1 MASNRVISADS
12 HAMEP
17 ADLWTS
23 RLDEKF
29 RDQAPRVVETSKGHL
44 FSAPG
49 VRPFPVAGGFGI
61 GKSGDD
67 LKQHLKKGYE
77 AARPSGWD
85 PAERLKDQDVDG
97 VSAEVIYTTLGMSLF
112 GLDNAELQQACFRAY
127 NDWVN
132 EYASYNRKRLYPI
145 ALISLEDPAAGAREL
160 ERCAKLGLR
169 GAMIWGSPPREKPY
183 FARDY
188 DPFWAAAEQ
197 LGMPLSLHVVT
208 GKKENTAKERPDG
221 RPARS
226 LLDASDDEGRGG
238 PAPFLLNAM
247 GAVHSVQKS
256 LQQLIFGGVL
266 DRYPKLKIVS
276 AENDSGW
283 VAHFMYRLDHVYEK
297 FGTMWDRVGLK
308 LMPSEYVRRNVW
320 VTFQDDMIGPM
331 TWRYF
336 GADNYMWASD
346 FPHADSTW
354 PNSLKVI
361 EKDFLGIPDDVTRKM
376 TCDNA
381 AKLYRMDLN

>member
-1 MASNRVISADS
+1 MASMRVISADS

-23 RLDEKF
+23 RLDSKL
-29 RDQAPRVVETSKGHL
+29 RDKAPRVVSTSKGHL

-85 PAERLKDQDVDG
+85 PAERLKDQDIDG

-112 GLDNAELQQACFRAY
+112 GLDDAELQQACFSAY

-145 ALISLEDPAAGAREL
+145 ALISLEDVSAGVREL
-160 ERCAKLGLR
+160 TRCAKLGLR

-183 FARDY
+183 FSADY
-188 DPFWAAAEQ
+188 DAFWAAAQE

-208 GKKENTAKERPDG
+208 GKKQNQAKAKPGGPPD
-221 RPARS
+221 RS
-226 LLDASDDEGRGG
+226 MLDSDDGGGRG
-238 PAPFLLNAM
+238 PANFLLNAM

-256 LQQLIFGGVL
+256 LQQMIFGGVF
-266 DRYPKLKIVS
+266 DRYPALKIVS

-283 VAHFMYRLDHVYEK
+283 VAHFMYRLDHVHEK
-297 FGTMWDRVGLK
+297 FGAMFDKVGLK
-308 LMPSEYVRRNVW
+308 LKPSDYVRRNVW

-331 TWRYF
+331 THRFF
-336 GADNYMWASD
+336 GEDNYMWASD

-354 PNSLKVI
+354 PDSLKVI
-361 EKDFLGIPDDVTRKM
+361 AKDFEGIPEPVTRKM
-376 TCDNA
+376 VADNA
-381 AKLYRMDLN
+381 AKLYRMELN

>member
-23 RLDEKF
+23 RLDAKL
-29 RDQAPRVVETSKGHL
+29 RDKAPHVVETSNGYL

-112 GLDNAELQQACFRAY
+112 GLDDAELQQACFRAY

-145 ALISLEDPAAGAREL
+145 ALISLEDPEAGAREL

-183 FARDY
+183 FAADY
-188 DPFWAAAEQ
+188 DPFWAAAQE

-208 GKKENTAKERPDG
+208 GKRENTARAKPGGPPD
-221 RPARS
+221 RS
-226 LLDASDDEGRGG
+226 MLDAGDDSPRGA
-238 PAPFLLNAM
+238 APFLLNAM

-256 LQQLIFGGVL
+256 LQQMIFGGVL
-266 DRYPKLKIVS
+266 DRFPALKVVS

-297 FGTMWDRVGLK
+297 FGVMWDKVGLK
-308 LMPSEYVRRNVW
+308 LKPSEYMRRNVW

-361 EKDFLGIPDDVTRKM
+361 AKDFEGIPDDVTRKM

>member
-226 LLDASDDEGRGG
+226 LLDAEDDGRGG
-238 PAPFLLNAM
+238 PAGFLLNAM

-266 DRYPKLKIVS
+266 DRYPKLKVVS

-297 FGTMWDRVGLK
+297 FGVMWDRVGLK
-308 LMPSEYVRRNVW
+308 LKPSEYVRRNVW

-354 PNSLKVI
+354 PDSLKVI
-361 EKDFLGIPDDVTRKM
+361 AKDFEGIPDDVTRKM

-381 AKLYRMDLN
+381 AKLYGIDLH

>member
-29 RDQAPRVVETSKGHL
+29 REQAPRVVETSRGHL

-112 GLDNAELQQACFRAY
+112 GLDDSALQQACFRAY

-132 EYASYNRKRLYPI
+132 EYASHNRKRLYPI
-145 ALISLEDPAAGAREL
+145 ALISLEDPKAGAAEL

-183 FARDY
+183 FAADY
-188 DPFWAAAEQ
+188 DPFWATAQE

-208 GKKENTAKERPDG
+208 GKKENTAKVKADG
-221 RPARS
+221 EQQRSILDPGDDSAR
-226 LLDASDDEGRGG
+226 G

-256 LQQLIFGGVL
+256 LQQMIFGGVL
-266 DRYPKLKIVS
+266 DRYPALKIVS

-297 FGTMWDRVGLK
+297 FGAMWDRVGLK
-308 LMPSEYVRRNVW
+308 LKPSEYVRRNVW

-361 EKDFLGIPDDVTRKM
+361 AKDFEGIPDDVTRKM

>member
-23 RLDEKF
+23 RLDAKL
-29 RDQAPRVVETSKGHL
+29 RDKAPRVVETSKGHL

-85 PAERLKDQDVDG
+85 PVERLKDQDVDG

-112 GLDNAELQQACFRAY
+112 GLDDTELQQACFRAY

-132 EYASYNRKRLYPI
+132 EYASHDRKRLYPI

-183 FARDY
+183 FSPDY
-188 DPFWAAAEQ
+188 DPFWAAAQE

-208 GKKENTAKERPDG
+208 GKRENTAK
-221 RPARS
+221 ARS
-226 LLDASDDEGRGG
+226 DGQPQRSMLDPGDDSRG

-256 LQQLIFGGVL
+256 LQQMIFGGVL
-266 DRYPKLKIVS
+266 DRFPALKVVS

-297 FGTMWDRVGLK
+297 FGVMWDKVGLK
-308 LMPSEYVRRNVW
+308 LKPSEYVRRNVW

-361 EKDFLGIPDDVTRKM
+361 AKDFEGIPDDVTRKM

>member
-23 RLDEKF
+23 RLDAKL
-29 RDQAPRVVETSKGHL
+29 RDKAPRVVETSKGHL

-112 GLDNAELQQACFRAY
+112 GLDDAELQQACFRAY

-183 FARDY
+183 FAADY
-188 DPFWAAAEQ
+188 DPFWAAAQE

-208 GKKENTAKERPDG
+208 GKKRIPRRQNPAGSPRVRCSMPATTRMRSRAVPAQCDG
-221 RPARS
+221 RGAFGAEIAAADDLRRRARS
-226 LLDASDDEGRGG
+226 L
-238 PAPFLLNAM
+238 PA
-247 GAVHSVQKS
+247 
-256 LQQLIFGGVL
+256 
-266 DRYPKLKIVS
+266 LKVVS

-297 FGTMWDRVGLK
+297 FGVMWDRVGLK
-308 LMPSEYVRRNVW
+308 LKPSEYVRRNVW
-320 VTFQDDMIGPM
+320 VDVPGRHDRSDDVALLRRGQLHVGVGLSACRFHLAQFAQGDRERLRGNSRRRHAQDD
-331 TWRYF
+331 
-336 GADNYMWASD
+336 
-346 FPHADSTW
+346 
-354 PNSLKVI
+354 L
-361 EKDFLGIPDDVTRKM
+361 
-376 TCDNA
+376 
-381 AKLYRMDLN
+381 

>member
-23 RLDEKF
+23 RLDAKL
-29 RDQAPRVVETSKGHL
+29 RDKAPRVVETSKGHL

-112 GLDNAELQQACFRAY
+112 GLSDVELQQACFRAY

-132 EYASYNRKRLYPI
+132 EYASHNRKRLYPI

-183 FARDY
+183 FASDY
-188 DPFWAAAEQ
+188 DPFWAAAQE

-208 GKKENTAKERPDG
+208 GKKENTAKARPDG
-221 RPARS
+221 APARS
-226 LLDASDDEGRGG
+226 MLDADDDSHG

-256 LQQLIFGGVL
+256 LQQMIFGGVL
-266 DRYPKLKIVS
+266 DRFPALKVVS

-297 FGTMWDRVGLK
+297 FGVMWDKVGLK
-308 LMPSEYVRRNVW
+308 LKPSEYVRRNVW

-361 EKDFLGIPDDVTRKM
+361 AKDFEGIPDDVTRKM

>member
-1 MASNRVISADS
+1 MASMRVISADS

-23 RLDEKF
+23 RLDAKL
-29 RDQAPRVVETSKGHL
+29 RDKAPRVVSTSKGHL

-112 GLDNAELQQACFRAY
+112 GLDDAELQQACFRAY

-132 EYASYNRKRLYPI
+132 EFSSYNRKRLYPI

-169 GAMIWGSPPREKPY
+169 GAMIWGSPPKEKPY
-183 FARDY
+183 FASDY
-188 DPFWAAAEQ
+188 DPFWAAAQE

-208 GKKENTAKERPDG
+208 GKKQNQAKAKPGGPPD
-221 RPARS
+221 RS
-226 LLDASDDEGRGG
+226 ILDADDDSRG
-238 PAPFLLNAM
+238 PAPFLLDAM

-256 LQQLIFGGVL
+256 LQQMIFGGVL
-266 DRYPKLKIVS
+266 DRFPALKVVS

-297 FGTMWDRVGLK
+297 FGVMWDKVGLK
-308 LMPSEYVRRNVW
+308 LKPSEYVRRNVW

-361 EKDFLGIPDDVTRKM
+361 AKDFEGIPDDVTRKM

>member
-23 RLDEKF
+23 RLDVKLREK
-29 RDQAPRVVETSKGHL
+29 APRVVETSKGHL

-112 GLDNAELQQACFRAY
+112 GLDDVELQQACFRAY

-183 FARDY
+183 FASDY
-188 DPFWAAAEQ
+188 DPFWAAAQE

-208 GKKENTAKERPDG
+208 GKKENTAKARADGKPER
-221 RPARS
+221 S
-226 LLDASDDEGRGG
+226 MLDAGDENARG

-256 LQQLIFGGVL
+256 LQQMIFGGVL
-266 DRYPKLKIVS
+266 DRFPALKIVS

-297 FGTMWDRVGLK
+297 FGVMWDKVGLK
-308 LMPSEYVRRNVW
+308 LKPSEYVRRNVW

-361 EKDFLGIPDDVTRKM
+361 AKDFEGIPDEVTRKM
-376 TCDNA
+376 TFDNA
-381 AKLYRMDLN
+381 AKLYRIDLN

>member
-29 RDQAPRVVETSKGHL
+29 RDKAPRVVETSKGHL

-112 GLDNAELQQACFRAY
+112 GLDDAELQQACFRAY

-188 DPFWAAAEQ
+188 DPFWAAAEA

-208 GKKENTAKERPDG
+208 GKKENTAKDRPDG

-226 LLDASDDEGRGG
+226 MLDAGDDDSRG

-266 DRYPKLKIVS
+266 DRYPNLKVVS

-297 FGTMWDRVGLK
+297 FGVMWDRVGLK
-308 LMPSEYVRRNVW
+308 LKPSEYVRRNVW

-361 EKDFLGIPDDVTRKM
+361 AKDFEGIPDDVTRKM

-381 AKLYRMDLN
+381 AKLYRID